1 MIKTAVLTALLA
13 ASAAA
18 FAQTPAEAPA
28 TTKIGPN
35 QDPNQIVCQSRT
47 EIGSRVNRRRVCRTR
62 AEWAEHERMYRQ
74 DVEEAQQQSR
84 TAYRDPPRPA
94 ASPR

>member
-1 MIKTAVLTALLA
+1 MIKTAVLTTLLA
-13 ASAAA
+13 AGAAA
-18 FAQTPAEAPA
+18 FAQAPA

-35 QDPNQIVCQSRT
+35 QDPNQIVCQART